1 MSRLMLV
8 EPSLEYR
15 EDAINYILE
24 SLEADGHCNGVGGL
38 HRYLDN

>member
-15 EDAINYILE
+15 EDAINYVRE
-24 SLEADGHCNGVGGL
+24 SLESDGHCMVL
-38 HRYLDN
+38 VDYIDI